1 MKNLCVVLIIILHQI
16 AYSQS
21 EINTDPI
28 FIVNGEIVTKEK
40 VEKYIK
46 KGLVKGMQNG
56 VNDEKFLELKKKFKN
71 KITEKEFIMLIEVY
85 SEPEISKIKVKDL
98 LNSNKKNSTIENE
111 YFVKVGD
118 KSIDFSVQMID
129 GKLMK
134 LSELKGKVVLL
145 NFWATWCPPCVAEMP
160 SIQKLYDDYKD
171 KVEFV
176 FVSNEDWTT
185 IDTFYKDKGYDLPT
199 YNILSKVPDQL
210 VSNSIPAT
218 FVIDKNGVI
227 VVDKKGPADWNSHKI
242 RSLLDEL
249 LQ

>member
-118 KSIDFSVQMID
+118 KSIDFSVVYMSLT
-129 GKLMK
+129 G
-134 LSELKGKVVLL
+134 
-145 NFWATWCPPCVAEMP
+145 
-160 SIQKLYDDYKD
+160 DDT
-171 KVEFV
+171 
-176 FVSNEDWTT
+176 NT
-185 IDTFYKDKGYDLPT
+185 
-199 YNILSKVPDQL
+199 
-210 VSNSIPAT
+210 
-218 FVIDKNGVI
+218 
-227 VVDKKGPADWNSHKI
+227 
-242 RSLLDEL
+242 
-249 LQ
+249 